1 MVQMTTTILNDF
13 AKTIMSVFDEQLNG
27 EILHSYIV
35 KFYYHME
42 NLFIPV
48 INLLNLQV
56 CVNVLTKVSD
66 FPNRSCV
73 LNFCTKWPG
82 VCVPDVEVSGDEDKF
97 LTFILAVVLCTI
109 SSYLI
114 MTKPILH

>member
-1 MVQMTTTILNDF
+1 MFNSSVTISKDETYSLNYAWSQNMHPGWNIPIVPKSMVQMTTTILNDF

-73 LNFCTKWPG
+73 LNFCTK
-82 VCVPDVEVSGDEDKF
+82 
-97 LTFILAVVLCTI
+97 
-109 SSYLI
+109 
-114 MTKPILH
+114 